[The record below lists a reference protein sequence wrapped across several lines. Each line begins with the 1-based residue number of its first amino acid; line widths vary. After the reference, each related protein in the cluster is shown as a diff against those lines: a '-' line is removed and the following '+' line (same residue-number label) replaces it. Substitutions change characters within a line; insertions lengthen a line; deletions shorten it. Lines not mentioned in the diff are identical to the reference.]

1 MESGAIAMSDL
12 THTAKPKAA
21 PLLMSKSKAPAVV
34 HHATASGGHALDAKT
49 QQTMAGRFG
58 HDFSKVR
65 IHTDTRAAQS
75 AQALGA
81 NAYAVGGDIIF
92 GERRYAPGSREGDRL
107 LAHELTH
114 VVQQGRHGVGDWE
127 QSSNPGD
134 ASEQEA
140 DRAAN
145 QALSGDCVKVT
156 AMPGAAIARS
166 MPPIPGP
173 PGLPTGNMGAYDAL
187 LEQAAQEAAASSQAA
202 TLGTAATAPID
213 AAALGTAA
221 TVPVDAVAL
230 GTAATVPVEAAGAA
244 GLGAEAAGAG
254 GAAGLGAGAILPLL
268 AAGAVGAGT
277 GYMLANH
284 TEVGPDT
291 VGAIGGI
298 DNMLTGKGERSAML
312 RLDEYRQ
319 DQWDKGGLGGVGL
332 SALAGVGE
340 GVVGLGGAVGGL
352 AEGAYHGLGAIG
364 SGIAGL
370 FD

>member
-1 MESGAIAMSDL
+1 MKEHISPRMLKSAPQAAIAP
-12 THTAKPKAA
+12 KPKALT
-21 PLLMSKSKAPAVV
+21 PIV
-34 HHATASGGHALDAKT
+34 HHATTSGGGALDTKT
-49 QQTMAGRFG
+49 QRQMGSRFG
-58 HDFSKVR
+58 HDFSQVR
-65 IHTDTRAAQS
+65 IHTDTRAALS

-81 NAYAVGGDIIF
+81 NAYSVGIDIVF
-92 GERRYAPGSREGDRL
+92 GESRYAPGSREGDRL

-114 VVQQGRHGVGDWE
+114 VVQQARYGVGDWE
-127 QSSNPGD
+127 QASNPGD

-140 DRAAN
+140 DCVAN
-145 QALSGDCVKVT
+145 QALSGDCVKVM

-173 PGLPTGNMGAYDAL
+173 PGLPTGNMGPYDAL
-187 LEQAAQEAAASSQAA
+187 LEEVA
-202 TLGTAATAPID
+202 TE
-213 AAALGTAA
+213 ALGTATTIPA
-221 TVPVDAVAL
+221 
-230 GTAATVPVEAAGAA
+230 EAAGAA

-291 VGAIGGI
+291 VGATGGI

-319 DQWDKGGLGGVGL
+319 DQWDKGGVGGVGL